1 MFLHQVCLFIFGGEK
16 YFYLHGAGAVLR
28 VLGPALAKVGAKL
41 DDNQPERHRCHG
53 REVAKVF

>member
-1 MFLHQVCLFIFGGEK
+1 M
-16 YFYLHGAGAVLR
+16 AGAVLR
-28 VLGPALAKVGAKL
+28 VPGPALAKVGAKL